1 MTRRKSRP
9 LLPHEVASFRS
20 SQESVDDATY
30 SSFSMDES
38 SQQQPWSRQSSFHM
52 SQSSPEEVHTLPP
65 SKASEQVTIPSNIP
79 SIGQPQITTLGI
91 AAEEAQAG
99 IVTEGSERH
108 IEASKKPSVI
118 AAKRQSDPSP
128 NPELPLLQG
137 VPRKRGTS
145 SISTRQNAPVSI
157 YQEGRQDVSPS
168 AMPCTA
174 PSSVPRK
181 ASDRKSVPQAL
192 KRTSSL
198 VRLSMSLDGK
208 AKVTMG
214 DESSPSPPRAQPLP
228 VTGPTPRPKGGL
240 QRSQSAMEPISKTPI
255 DNILSFSMYSRRP
268 MTGRSRDAR
277 SWEFY
282 CDSDARDAL
291 TIQAEREQSGSAVG
305 AIGLIRSRSN
315 KTMAVNPNKRT
326 AHQPK
331 HESTKRQKSSS
342 QQLQKPKLARA
353 ISSVARLQSVAGNA
367 QKQAAKSKDKDLK
380 SSSQPALYQ
389 SYDGD
394 SDKEN
399 WEPGTQISSTRRR
412 RPVNTEQQTGMRRPV
427 LEESLYIPSHSSS
440 LDTLMNR
447 KAVKNRRIR
456 SEESIETDNS
466 SPEVAEEAAKLISGS
481 SVNREVEDLD
491 CVQNLLS
498 LSQAAWQ

>member
-1 MTRRKSRP
+1 
-9 LLPHEVASFRS
+9 
-20 SQESVDDATY
+20 
-30 SSFSMDES
+30 
-38 SQQQPWSRQSSFHM
+38 
-52 SQSSPEEVHTLPP
+52 
-65 SKASEQVTIPSNIP
+65 
-79 SIGQPQITTLGI
+79 
-91 AAEEAQAG
+91 
-99 IVTEGSERH
+99 
-108 IEASKKPSVI
+108 
-118 AAKRQSDPSP
+118 
-128 NPELPLLQG
+128 
-137 VPRKRGTS
+137 
-145 SISTRQNAPVSI
+145 
-157 YQEGRQDVSPS
+157 
-168 AMPCTA
+168 
-174 PSSVPRK
+174 
-181 ASDRKSVPQAL
+181 
-192 KRTSSL
+192 
-198 VRLSMSLDGK
+198 
-208 AKVTMG
+208 
-214 DESSPSPPRAQPLP
+214 
-228 VTGPTPRPKGGL
+228 
-240 QRSQSAMEPISKTPI
+240 
-255 DNILSFSMYSRRP
+255 